1 MPFGAAILA
10 MASPRWPFEG
20 LALPWVILF
29 TACLVV
35 VVGMFAWTL
44 LLFVRGHRSILHPP
58 EPPPEGA
65 DAFSWVFLVPAM
77 NEEVVIADSVERLV
91 ALPVA
96 RKRIV
101 VIDDASDDATPR
113 ILAAIDDPDLFVLR
127 RDKPDA
133 QKGKAAGLN
142 HAYRA
147 LRDQSDRERTIVV
160 IVDADGRLDAA
171 APLHASAHFK
181 DPEVGGVQALVRMY
195 NRRHSLVWLQ
205 DVEFAVYGHLFQ
217 AGRNRWGTAGMG
229 GNGQF
234 NRLSALDAVADSE
247 GPWRDRLTED
257 QDLGLRLIAA
267 GWEGRQDLRAMV
279 SQQGLSKVRPLFRQ
293 RTRWSQGNLQAIGLW
308 REVLGTRTLGLGPR
322 IEQMAYL
329 FMPFWQGLIGLG
341 LLGALL
347 LAILGTA
354 PFWGSGPTYQLI
366 FFYLLAF
373 GGTSLG
379 TIASRSGKGPA
390 GSLVGF
396 LIGQV
401 YTLYSWF
408 LWPVLVR
415 STARQ
420 LSGQGSWAKTARE
433 PISDAAPPVVGAGGG
448 GSGGQNVTS
457 VPPMT
462 RGASPTEGVAQRS
475 VARQTQAIAKG

>member
-1 MPFGAAILA
+1 MGAVPGLGGVALA
-10 MASPRWPFEG
+10 MADPKFPFEG
-20 LALPWVILF
+20 LAWPWVVLF

-35 VVGMFAWTL
+35 VAAMFGWTL
-44 LLFVRGHRSILHPP
+44 LLFIRGHRAILHPP

-65 DAFSWVFLVPAM
+65 DAFTWVFLVPAM

-101 VIDDASDDATPR
+101 VIDDASDDRTPE
-113 ILAAIDDPDLFVLR
+113 ILAGIDHPDLFVLR

-142 HAYRA
+142 YAYRA
-147 LRDQSDRERTIVV
+147 LRGYDRERTIVV
-160 IVDADGRLDAA
+160 IVDADGRLDGE
-171 APLHASAHFK
+171 APHFASGHFV

-195 NRRHSLVWLQ
+195 NRQTPLVYMQ
-205 DVEFAVYGHLFQ
+205 DVEFGVYGHLFQ

-234 NRLSALDAVADSE
+234 NRLSALDDVANEE
-247 GPWRDRLTED
+247 GPWRDKLTED
-257 QDLGLRLIAA
+257 QDLGLRLIAK
-267 GWEGRQDLRAMV
+267 GWKGRQDLRAFV
-279 SQQGLSKVRPLFRQ
+279 SQQGLSKPRPLFRQ

-308 REVLGTRTLGLGPR
+308 REVLGTKSLGLGPR
-322 IEQMAYL
+322 IEQAAYL
-329 FMPFWQGLIGLG
+329 FMPFWQGIIGLG
-341 LLGALL
+341 LVGAVL
-347 LAILGTA
+347 LAVLGIA
-354 PFWGSGPTYQLI
+354 PFWGAGPTYQLI

-379 TIASRSGKGPA
+379 TIASRSGQGPM
-390 GSLVGF
+390 GWLIGF
-396 LIGQV
+396 LLGQV
-401 YTLYSWF
+401 YTLYTWF

-420 LSGQGSWAKTARE
+420 LSGHGSWAKTARE
-433 PISDAAPPVVGAGGG
+433 PIADAEPGPATPPAAPSSAA
-448 GSGGQNVTS
+448 
-457 VPPMT
+457 
-462 RGASPTEGVAQRS
+462 ASAPA
-475 VARQTQAIAKG
+475 ARQPVGMA

>member
-1 MPFGAAILA
+1 MTAAGPVSLA
-10 MASPRWPFEG
+10 LASPRFPFEG
-20 LALPWVILF
+20 LALPWVVLF

-35 VVGMFAWTL
+35 VGAMFVWTL

-77 NEEVVIADSVERLV
+77 NEEVVITDSVERLI

-101 VIDDASDDATPR
+101 VIDDASEDATPR
-113 ILAAIDDPDLFVLR
+113 ILAGIDHPDLFVLR

-142 HAYRA
+142 YAYQA
-147 LRDQSDRERTIVV
+147 LRDHHDRERTIVV
-160 IVDADGRLDAA
+160 IVDADGRLDHEAPTFAA
-171 APLHASAHFK
+171 SHFK

-195 NRRHSLVWLQ
+195 NRHHPLVWLQ

-234 NRLSALDAVADSE
+234 NRLSALDAVADEE
-247 GPWRDRLTED
+247 GPWRHKLTED

-267 GWEGRQDLRAMV
+267 GWEGRQDLRAFV
-279 SQQGLSKVRPLFRQ
+279 SQQGLSKTRPLFRQ

-308 REVLGTRTLGLGPR
+308 REVIGTGTLARGPR
-322 IEQMAYL
+322 VEQMAYL
-329 FMPFWQGLIGLG
+329 LMPFWQAIIGLG
-341 LLGALL
+341 LVGAIL
-347 LAILGTA
+347 LAVLGTA
-354 PFWGSGPTYQLI
+354 PFWGAGPTYQLV

-379 TIASRSGKGPA
+379 TIAARSGQGPI
-390 GSLVGF
+390 GWLLGF

-401 YTLYSWF
+401 YTLYTWF
-408 LWPVLVR
+408 LWPVLLR
-415 STARQ
+415 STVRQ
-420 LSGQGSWAKTARE
+420 LRGDGGWAKTARE
-433 PISDAAPPVVGAGGG
+433 PIEDGPPERAV
-448 GSGGQNVTS
+448 Q
-457 VPPMT
+457 P
-462 RGASPTEGVAQRS
+462 E
-475 VARQTQAIAKG
+475 VARQTQSIAKG